1 MSTAKASLTI
11 PGVAVNEV
19 ERLWCTPERWPEFV
33 DGLAS
38 VGSADPA
45 YPEAGS
51 VVEWHS
57 FPGGRGEVR
66 EIVSAYIPGEQVTSK
81 VEDDLTTARQAVAF
95 GEADGGAT
103 VSIELDY
110 EIRKRG
116 PFTAVTD
123 LLFVRRAQADSLRRT
138 LAGLAQV
145 VTGERA

>member
-1 MSTAKASLTI
+1 MSRATASRTIAGAS
-11 PGVAVNEV
+11 PAEV
-19 ERLWCTPERWPEFV
+19 EALWCTPARWPEFI

-51 VVEWHS
+51 VVEWRS

-66 EIVSAYIPGEQVTSK
+66 EIVLEYVPGRLVASQV
-81 VEDDLTTARQAVAF
+81 DDEPTTARQLVEFAAVP
-95 GEADGGAT
+95 GGAK

-110 EIRKRG
+110 EIRKRS
-116 PFTAVTD
+116 PFTAATD

-138 LAGLAQV
+138 LAALEAA
-145 VTGERA
+145 VTGEEG

>member
-1 MSTAKASLTI
+1 MSRARAALTI
-11 PGVAVNEV
+11 PAVTVEEV
-19 ERLWCTPERWPEFV
+19 EHLWCTPGRWPQFV

-51 VVEWHS
+51 VVEWRS

-66 EIVSAYIPGEQVTSK
+66 EIVTEYVPGQLVASRI
-81 VEDDLTTARQAVAF
+81 EDEPTTAVQSVSF
-95 GEADGGAT
+95 EEEEGGVT

-110 EIRKRG
+110 EIRRRG

-138 LAGLAQV
+138 LAGLEQAVQ
-145 VTGERA
+145 GERS